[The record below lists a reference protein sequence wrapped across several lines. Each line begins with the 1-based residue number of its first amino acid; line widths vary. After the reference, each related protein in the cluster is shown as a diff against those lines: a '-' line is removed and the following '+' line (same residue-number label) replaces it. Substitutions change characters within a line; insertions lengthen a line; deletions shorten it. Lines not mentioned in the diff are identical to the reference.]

1 VERKRKRLRFWIV
14 ASIVFALL
22 FTVIGLTAIQFTMQ
36 SRIEHYADRFLLLSV
51 LRKEALEEYLDTART
66 EITFWS
72 LNKELQKIQTELLGA
87 REAYTK
93 TGENE
98 LARVDYEFA
107 LSAIQSRLHV
117 LAKMFLVERSYYDFF
132 LITPEGEVIYT
143 VEKEDDYGTNLLTGP
158 WSDTGLAS
166 VFNRAV
172 ASAGDGR
179 VVFSDF
185 EAYEPSAGAPAMF
198 MARAM
203 VGPEGRMLGVLAL
216 QLPTERIRSIMQFT
230 AGMGESGETYLVG
243 EDLLMRS
250 DSRFSDESTILRVK
264 VDTESVRRALA
275 GESGTLF
282 TSDYRGVPVLSA
294 FSEVTVDDF
303 RWAVMA
309 EIDREEVLRAI
320 AEKRPQ
326 IAGLMLFL
334 YSISIWTLWYLR
346 ESSWSTGEGLS
357 GHSDIDTPDLGDTGI
372 QG

>member
-1 VERKRKRLRFWIV
+1 MKRKRKSLRFWII
-14 ASIVFALL
+14 AGAAIALL
-22 FTVIGLTAIQFTMQ
+22 FTAIMLTAIQFTMQ
-36 SRIEHYADRFLLLSV
+36 SRIDHYADRLLLLSV

-72 LNKELQKIQTELLGA
+72 LNKKLQLIQAELSGA
-87 REAYTK
+87 HEAYMK
-93 TGENE
+93 AGESG

-107 LSAIQSRLHV
+107 LSAIESRLHV
-117 LAKMFLVERSYYDFF
+117 LARMFLVERGYYDFF
-132 LITPEGEVIYT
+132 LITPEGEVLYT
-143 VEKEDDYGTNLLTGP
+143 VEKEDDYHTNLLTGP

-172 ASAGDGR
+172 ASAGEGQ

-203 VGPEGRMLGVLAL
+203 IGPEGRILGVLAL

-250 DSRFSDESTILRVK
+250 DSRFSEESTILQVK

-282 TSDYRGVPVLSA
+282 TPDYRGVPVLSA

-309 EIDREEVLRAI
+309 EIDREEVIRTI

-334 YSISIWTLWYLR
+334 YSIAIWSLWYLR
-346 ESSWSTGEGLS
+346 DNDWSAGEGLS
-357 GHSDIDTPDLGDTGI
+357 GQSDIDHPDLGDTGI
-372 QG
+372 